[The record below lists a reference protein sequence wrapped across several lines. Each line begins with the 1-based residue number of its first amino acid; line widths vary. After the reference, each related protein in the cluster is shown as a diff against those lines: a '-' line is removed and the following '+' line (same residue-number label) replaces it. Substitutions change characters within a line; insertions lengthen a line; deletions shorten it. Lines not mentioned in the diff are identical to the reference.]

1 MKAFQDM
8 SDELQRRGVTGEICL
23 LGGAVM
29 VLAFSA
35 RVSTKDVDAIFH
47 PARIIRE
54 VARKVG
60 DAHGLPTNWLN
71 DAAKGFV
78 SSRHETIQGGLPQ
91 FPSLRLIMPV
101 PEYLLA
107 MKCMA
112 SRIGTVEDDTHDI
125 GDIVF
130 LVRYLKLK
138 TPDDVM
144 KIVAAYY
151 PEDKIPVKAQ
161 YLIEGLFEEGK
172 I

>member
-1 MKAFQDM
+1 
-8 SDELQRRGVTGEICL
+8 
-23 LGGAVM
+23 
-29 VLAFSA
+29 
-35 RVSTKDVDAIFH
+35 
-47 PARIIRE
+47 
-54 VARKVG
+54 
-60 DAHGLPTNWLN
+60 
-71 DAAKGFV
+71 
-78 SSRHETIQGGLPQ
+78 
-91 FPSLRLIMPV
+91 
-101 PEYLLA
+101 

-144 KIVAAYY
+144 KILAAYY

>member
-1 MKAFQDM
+1 MLHITASVCRILEKHGETTTDAQLLIRIQLRRAVIVLPGTFKQ
-8 SDELQRRGVTGEICL
+8 SGRHGSRLIGLTDEGKE
-23 LGGAVM
+23 
-29 VLAFSA
+29 
-35 RVSTKDVDAIFH
+35 
-47 PARIIRE
+47 
-54 VARKVG
+54 
-60 DAHGLPTNWLN
+60 TNRPGW
-71 DAAKGFV
+71 AKSRDYYEGN
-78 SSRHETIQGGLPQ
+78 SRHVRRT
-91 FPSLRLIMPV
+91 STARRDRC
-101 PEYLLA
+101 
-107 MKCMA
+107 K
-112 SRIGTVEDDTHDI
+112 HDI